1 MIKSSNAFQHLLFSL
16 YDQLNAGAKP
26 SKADCIFVFAGKPE
40 RKTYGLKLYR
50 DGYASRIIFSV
61 GRFEWR
67 RFLQVGLEDYGG
79 LLDLV
84 EATPYF
90 QRHFF
95 VHMTSTGTSAF
106 GIPKR
111 QFGTLSEAMALS
123 EFIERLQI
131 KKLMIIS
138 SGFHLRRAVKAVKN
152 CCANPEVELIPV
164 QVPNELASETRENW
178 WKTYRGFSLIL
189 SEYLKYFL
197 YRPLIIPV
205 YSLYQKNKKAH
216 PRTI

>member
-1 MIKSSNAFQHLLFSL
+1 MHFF
-16 YDQLNAGAKP
+16 
-26 SKADCIFVFAGKPE
+26 FAGRPE
-40 RKTYGLKLYR
+40 RKTYGLKLYHE
-50 DGYASRIIFSV
+50 GYASRLIFSV

-67 RFLQVGLEDYGG
+67 HFLQLGLEDYGG

-95 VHMTSTGTSAF
+95 VHMTLTATSAF

-178 WKTYRGFSLIL
+178 WKSYRGFSLIL
-189 SEYLKYFL
+189 SEYLKNFL
-197 YRPLIIPV
+197 YTFLVIPV
-205 YSLYQKNKKAH
+205 YSLCQKNKKAYLKA
-216 PRTI
+216 I

>member
-1 MIKSSNAFQHLLFSL
+1 MIKSDSIFQHLLFPP
-16 YDQLNAGAKP
+16 YDLLNVGVKP
-26 SKADCIFVFAGKPE
+26 LKADCIFVFAGRPE

-50 DGYASRIIFSV
+50 DGYASRLIFSV

-67 RFLQVGLEDYGG
+67 RFLQLNLEDYGG

-123 EFIERLQI
+123 ELIERLQI

-178 WKTYRGFSLIL
+178 WKSYRGFTLIL
-189 SEYLKYFL
+189 SEYLKNFL
-197 YRPLIIPV
+197 YTFLVIPV
-205 YSLYQKNKKAH
+205 YSLCQKNKKAYLK
-216 PRTI
+216 TI